1 MAIDSLN
8 TNPTSSAASAAA
20 LLNGTGGAD
29 KLASATEQSDRFLKL
44 LVTQMQNQ
52 DPLNPMDNAQIT
64 TQMAQISTVS
74 GIDKLNTSIADMGS
88 AMLQSQS
95 LQGAALVGKEVLLAG
110 NDLVPDGNG
119 LASGGFELTGP
130 ADRVVVTVTNG
141 AGKVVDTIDLGAE
154 SAGRHTFDWV
164 SKDAEAKGLTFSV
177 SAKSGAAAVG
187 TTPLV
192 ADRVKAVYSD
202 AGQLNVELASHGI
215 VKYSDIRAVS

>member
-8 TNPTSSAASAAA
+8 TNTTSSAASAAA
-20 LLNGTGGAD
+20 LLNSAGGGD

-74 GIDKLNTSIADMGS
+74 GIDKLNASITDMSS

-95 LQGAALVGKEVLLAG
+95 LQGAALVGKEVLVSG
-110 NDLVPDGNG
+110 SDLVPDGDG
-119 LASGGFELTGP
+119 VASGGFELSGP
-130 ADRVVVTVTNG
+130 ADRVVVTVKNG
-141 AGKVVDTIDLGAE
+141 AGKVVDTLDLGAE

-164 SKDAEAKGLTFSV
+164 AKDAQARGLTFSV
-177 SAKSGAAAVG
+177 SAKSGATAVG
-187 TTPLV
+187 STPLV
-192 ADRVKAVYSD
+192 AGRVKAVYSE
-202 AGQLNVELASHGI
+202 AGQLNVELANYGI
-215 VKYSDIRAVS
+215 VKFSDIRAVS